1 MFIALVQLGGL
12 LADVSTLPLRTL
24 WALLE
29 LRSATCCSTAVGVE
43 LRVCGENVLRVSSDP
58 RLVI

>member
-12 LADVSTLPLRTL
+12 LADVSTLRTL
-24 WALLE
+24 RALLE
-29 LRSATCCSTAVGVE
+29 LRSATCCSTAVGIE